1 MRNLEVIV
9 VLFLVFISL
18 LFSSCLYTNTDW
30 DINTT
35 SIGHS
40 NNQHPI
46 GSELIDFTVN
56 TASLYFDELYT
67 EENLFSITIENGTY
81 FVRRVILKFQL
92 KDSYFV
98 DENESNNFQ
107 CWYDFNSSDLDIDFT
122 VSFNCTKNFPT
133 DNIYSAADGVYYLT
147 SIMLLSATCDY
158 YIWVESMDVTNDCQK
173 QDSEEYIQVENITV
187 PNNALHKYLKK
198 IRLELKR

>member
-1 MRNLEVIV
+1 MRNLEVKV
-9 VLFLVFISL
+9 FRFLVFISL

-35 SIGHS
+35 SIRHS
-40 NNQHPI
+40 NNQLPI

-81 FVRRVILKFQL
+81 FVRRVILNFQL

-107 CWYDFNSSDLDIDFT
+107 CWYDLNLSDLDIDFT
-122 VSFNCTKNFPT
+122 VSFNCTENFPT
-133 DNIYSAADGVYYLT
+133 DNIYSAADGVYYLK
-147 SIMLLSATCDY
+147 SMLLLSATCDY

-187 PNNALHKYLKK
+187 PNNALQKYLKK

>member
-1 MRNLEVIV
+1 MIV
-9 VLFLVFISL
+9 KMKKFLVLIL
-18 LFSSCLYTNTDW
+18 LLSSCSNTNTDW

-35 SIGHS
+35 SIGYS
-40 NNQHPI
+40 NNQLPI

-56 TASLYFDELYT
+56 TDSLSFDGLYT
-67 EENLFSITIENGTY
+67 EENIFSIFIENGTY
-81 FVRRVILKFQL
+81 FVRRVILNFQL
-92 KDSYFV
+92 EDAYFV

-122 VSFNCTKNFPT
+122 VSFNCTEHFPS
-133 DNIYSAADGVYYLT
+133 DNIYSASDGVYYLK
-147 SIMLLSATCDY
+147 SILLLSATCDY

-173 QDSEEYIQVENITV
+173 QDSEEYIQVEKINV
-187 PNNALHKYLKK
+187 PNSALQKYLKE